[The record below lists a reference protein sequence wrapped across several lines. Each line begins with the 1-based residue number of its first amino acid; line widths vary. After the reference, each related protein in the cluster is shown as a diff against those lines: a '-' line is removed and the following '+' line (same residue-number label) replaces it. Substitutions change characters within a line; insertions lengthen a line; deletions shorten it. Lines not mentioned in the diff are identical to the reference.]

1 MSTVSEM
8 MGYGEKA
15 SSLGMW
21 TYSPLEGGISPPSYQ
36 LNMTVSAKVDNLSSK
51 AAKKLVTFMKS
62 NLGYG
67 ECVIDKQSN
76 TIYVE
81 SITGVDSSKVLK
93 YIEHHI
99 DGNAR

>member
-1 MSTVSEM
+1 MSMVNET
-8 MGYGEKA
+8 MGYGGKA

-21 TYSPLEGGISPPSYQ
+21 TYSELEGGLSLSYQ

-51 AAKKLVTFMKS
+51 AEKKLDTFMKTT
-62 NLGYG
+62 LGYS
-67 ECVIDKQSN
+67 ECVIDKRNN

-81 SITGVDSSKVLK
+81 SITGVNSSRILK
-93 YIEHHI
+93 YIKTNI